1 MTEGMNEVPINKR
14 YKDTIFRMLF
24 REKKELLSLYNA
36 LNNSSYENENELEVV
51 TLESAVYLGMKNDL
65 AFILGYQM
73 HLYEHQSTPSP
84 NMPLRNL
91 FYVSQEYQKLI
102 EENKEIIYSSVL
114 AKIPAPRFVVL
125 YNGKAYQPECQI
137 LRLSD
142 LYQQREEN
150 PMLELQVLML
160 NINRGNNEFLKDS
173 CNTLKEYMLYV
184 DKVRF
189 YTDKEGLHLAEAVN
203 KAVDECIK
211 DGILADFLKKNRAE
225 VMLVSLFE
233 YDEEETRKKLIEI
246 EAGEA
251 RRKGYAQGQEEGH
264 MAGLK
269 EGHEAG
275 RNQEREELLHA
286 LMKNRNMTEQEARE
300 ALGLV

>member
-1 MTEGMNEVPINKR
+1 
-14 YKDTIFRMLF
+14 
-24 REKKELLSLYNA
+24 
-36 LNNSSYENENELEVV
+36 
-51 TLESAVYLGMKNDL
+51 
-65 AFILGYQM
+65 
-73 HLYEHQSTPSP
+73 
-84 NMPLRNL
+84 
-91 FYVSQEYQKLI
+91 
-102 EENKEIIYSSVL
+102 
-114 AKIPAPRFVVL
+114 
-125 YNGKAYQPECQI
+125 
-137 LRLSD
+137 
-142 LYQQREEN
+142 
-150 PMLELQVLML
+150 
-160 NINRGNNEFLKDS
+160 
-173 CNTLKEYMLYV
+173 MLYV

-275 RNQEREELLHA
+275 LKAGRNQEREELLHA